1 MKEMRGRISKIVLPN
16 NIVRET
22 KQYMATQNKITVM
35 DEMVTASC
43 ASKWKNSVEET
54 RTKSRNS
61 IRRCKKEWIILLNAM
76 FLLQNQIHIL
86 SNWKWSTLQIVELFS
101 WKHHQHIICFGAYC
115 FIQTTSR
122 IQKGVI
128 NFDECHNIL
137 IHNLRDQLTFTSSYK
152 DRGYSTAMTKVMTK
166 KGSIDLHD
174 VQNYIDLKKPQC

>member
-86 SNWKWSTLQIVELFS
+86 SN
-101 WKHHQHIICFGAYC
+101 
-115 FIQTTSR
+115 
-122 IQKGVI
+122 
-128 NFDECHNIL
+128 
-137 IHNLRDQLTFTSSYK
+137 
-152 DRGYSTAMTKVMTK
+152 
-166 KGSIDLHD
+166 
-174 VQNYIDLKKPQC
+174 